1 LIAQKIELPL
11 EGTDFQLASAIACDL
26 NSAARLAT
34 TNANPLISFSSTP
47 AALPAEINA
56 EFSQAALQQKTVE
69 ELQQMAKEKNIKVS
83 GRKTDIIKG
92 ILKAVSISSSAV
104 NTVKTELL
112 GSSKDHPIHH
122 LHYRQSF
129 NPIDIH
135 DRSWNRLQNQHT
147 VTNWKAKFT
156 MGLLQS
162 SLINSW
168 VLHLHIE
175 NIRLLPFAE
184 CVARSIL
191 GMD

>member
-34 TNANPLISFSSTP
+34 TNANPLISFSSTL

-56 EFSQAALQQKTVE
+56 EFSQAALQKKTVE

-135 DRSWNRLQNQHT
+135 DRSNKLESQIHNGT
-147 VTNWKAKFT
+147 PSVFLDKFL
-156 MGLLQS
+156 GPAPPYRKYQA
-162 SLINSW
+162 
-168 VLHLHIE
+168 
-175 NIRLLPFAE
+175 P
-184 CVARSIL
+184 SIC
-191 GMD
+191 